1 MASVSIRRGTKAQVE
16 ATPISDGQL
25 LFETDQE
32 SNRIYMDNGT
42 NRIQVGGSNVTWG
55 NIEDKP
61 NNITLMD
68 NAISTNPIDV
78 RYLRADSVDASL
90 STTSAN
96 PIQNQA
102 VANALT
108 NNYVNKNSIDNA
120 LSSTSTNPVQNKV
133 IKTAID
139 ACVKTNNVQSSI
151 TNSTNPIQSKA
162 VYNYI
167 NSTLQNKRILNKS
180 VGQIEYKTTVAY
192 TNSTLPYIDMSNI
205 PHQADMHVEV
215 GIIPDKNGGRVYF
228 PFDFV
233 NATLTPNYR
242 YVSGYYYSSKWQGS
256 VGIQISNNK
265 LYLDTTWTR
274 IYDDGSV
281 LTCSTSGGT
290 LNKVDAKIFVYTK
303 YVEK

>member
-42 NRIQVGGSNVTWG
+42 SRIQVGGSNVTWE

-61 NNITLMD
+61 NNIALMD
-68 NAISTNPIDV
+68 NAISTNPVDV

-90 STTSAN
+90 STTSTN

-108 NNYVNKNSIDNA
+108 NNYVNKNSIDSA

-133 IKTAID
+133 IKTAVD
-139 ACVKTNNVQSSI
+139 ACVKTNDVQSSI
-151 TNSTNPIQSKA
+151 INSTNPIQSKA

-167 NSTLQNKRILNKS
+167 NSTLQSKRILNK
-180 VGQIEYKTTVAY
+180 GIGTIEYQTTVAY
-192 TNSTLPYIDMSNI
+192 TNSTLPYVDISNI
-205 PHQADMHVEV
+205 PHNADIHVEV

-228 PFDFV
+228 PFDFA
-233 NATLTPNYR
+233 NATQTENYR
-242 YVSGYYYSSKWQGS
+242 YVNGYYYSSKWQGS
-256 VGIQISNNK
+256 VGIQIYNNK

-281 LTCSTSGGT
+281 LTCSTSGET
-290 LNKVDAKIFVYTK
+290 LNKVDAKIYVYTK